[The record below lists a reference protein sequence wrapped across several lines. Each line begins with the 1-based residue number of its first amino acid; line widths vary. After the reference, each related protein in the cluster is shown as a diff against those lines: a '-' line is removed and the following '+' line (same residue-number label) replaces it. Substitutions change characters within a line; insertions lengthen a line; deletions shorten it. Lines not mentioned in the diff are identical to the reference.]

1 MLIILGGVGSIIAL
15 GDSLKRMNAAHDPL
29 LDLNEFASGK
39 NGSLHPQPHPHP
51 HPQAST
57 VAVPSSPVESVST
70 LANRVMTNIT
80 KAEEKYGGEGDAV
93 VKITTSSTE
102 KDTTGK
108 GMVAGESSKVDN
120 KATTVGNKK
129 LEKEETLGQK
139 LGSLSTVGGSN
150 KGTDLGNSSQS
161 TNTTSTK
168 NVKVDSKTTVPQ
180 KSNRTIPPVSSTVIN
195 KKIPLRHPSKMP
207 LSPTGHRA
215 FHEEASPSS
224 LPLRSVAN
232 KEMPLPMSSI
242 RYLSKHTTPSLKSDD
257 SSASKKVLVI
267 AEEGDVAKEESSEL
281 VKSSV
286 SQHQSH
292 KADEIPVGSAAV
304 VPSSSLPPEN
314 TRT

>member
-1 MLIILGGVGSIIAL
+1 MLIILGGVGSVIAL

-57 VAVPSSPVESVST
+57 VAVPAPPVESVST

-80 KAEEKYGGEGDAV
+80 KAEEKYGGKGDVV

-108 GMVAGESSKVDN
+108 GMAVGGSRKVDS
-120 KATTVGNKK
+120 KATTEDNKK
-129 LEKEETLGQK
+129 LEKGETLGQK
-139 LGSLSTVGGSN
+139 VGSLSTVGGSN
-150 KGTDLGNSSQS
+150 KGKDLGNSSQS
-161 TNTTSTK
+161 MNTTSKK
-168 NVKVDSKTTVPQ
+168 NVKVDSITTVPQ
-180 KSNRTIPPVSSTVIN
+180 KSNSASPPASSTVIN
-195 KKIPLRHPSKMP
+195 KKVPLRHPSKMP
-207 LSPTGHRA
+207 LSPTGLRA
-215 FHEEASPSS
+215 FREEATPSS

-232 KEMPLPMSSI
+232 KEMPLPESSI

-257 SSASKKVLVI
+257 SSANEKVLVT
-267 AEEGDVAKEESSEL
+267 AEEGDVVKEENSKL

-286 SQHQSH
+286 SQYPSH
-292 KADEIPVGSAAV
+292 KTDEIPVGSAAV
-304 VPSSSLPPEN
+304 VPSSPLPPEN
-314 TRT
+314 SRT